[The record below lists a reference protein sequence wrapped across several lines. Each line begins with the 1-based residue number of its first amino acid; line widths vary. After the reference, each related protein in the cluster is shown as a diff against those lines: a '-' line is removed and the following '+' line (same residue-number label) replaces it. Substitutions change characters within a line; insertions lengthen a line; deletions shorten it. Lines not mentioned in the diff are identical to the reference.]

1 MSSDQTF
8 QGWVAHDK
16 DSVNGKLQWGPYQVK
31 PFQETDVDVEVECC
45 GICASDL
52 HTLRSGWFPTPYPIV
67 VGHEIVG
74 KATRVGKEV
83 SGIKYDVPFS
93 LPHHACRE

>member
-1 MSSDQTF
+1 MATDDQTF

-16 DSVNGKLQWGPYQVK
+16 DSVKGNLKWGP
-31 PFQETDVDVEVECC
+31 FQTKTFEDTDVDIDVECC

-74 KATRVGKEV
+74 KATKVGSKV
-83 SGIKYDVPFS
+83 KDIKCVWAPFPVI
-93 LPHHACRE
+93 L